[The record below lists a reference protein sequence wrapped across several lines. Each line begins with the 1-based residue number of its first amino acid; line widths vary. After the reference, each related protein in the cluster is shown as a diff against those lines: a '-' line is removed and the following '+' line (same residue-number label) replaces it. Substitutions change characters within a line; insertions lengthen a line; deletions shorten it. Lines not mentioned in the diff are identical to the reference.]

1 MSVNP
6 IAGNDSFTNVN
17 NTQLSSQALQ
27 SALNTGNSQALLLA
41 KGTVT
46 VPVAGAYPDHHPV
59 QNNSVTL
66 NLPQNA
72 VVVRVVMVGDGT
84 LATAA
89 TTTFEV
95 GTSATDGGAVADGF
109 HAAVTPG
116 AAVVGTLAPVV
127 DQAAGSANNYVS
139 LTVGTAAPSVA
150 GNLDVTVLYYLP

>member
-6 IAGNDSFTNVN
+6 IAGNDSFTLVN
-17 NTQLSSQALQ
+17 NTNLGSQALQ
-27 SALNTGNSQALLLA
+27 SALNAGNSQALLVA
-41 KGTVT
+41 KGTAN
-46 VPVAGAYPDHHPV
+46 VAAALGNYAV
-59 QNNSVTL
+59 QKDSVTL

-72 VVVRVVMVGDGT
+72 VVVRVSMVGDGT

-89 TTTFEV
+89 TTTLEL

-116 AAVVGTLAPVV
+116 AVVVGTLAPVV

-139 LTVGTAAPSVA
+139 LTVGGVAAPAVA
-150 GNLDVTVLYYLP
+150 GALDVTVLYYLP